1 MERLPDLLR
10 VPLAA
15 VIHHPRSANY
25 FQVRDSCE
33 AAQNFSVDA
42 IGKKAASA
50 LSPSRLSK
58 GSTAI
63 PADACSGALPHVP
76 IAANS
81 AIDNGISAAL
91 VGLRCTHFLP
101 RMAIPMRRARIGS
114 CFSQRSKS
122 SPSTRADEYR
132 RCGSFSR
139 HLRQIVEKSR
149 SICDSRAVVAAVRFP
164 AVVEWFRKL
173 CHRQTAHDLLPT
185 DRAIRFD

>member
-15 VIHHPRSANY
+15 VIHHARSANY

-33 AAQNFSVDA
+33 AAQDFAVHA
-42 IGKKAASA
+42 IGGGSVGFVAIETQRAA
-50 LSPSRLSK
+50 LRCPQM
-58 GSTAI
+58 
-63 PADACSGALPHVP
+63 HVP
-76 IAANS
+76 ARDSTPAFQSPPTARSTI
-81 AIDNGISAAL
+81 GISAAL

-122 SPSTRADEYR
+122 SPTTRADEYR

-149 SICDSRAVVAAVRFP
+149 SILRFQSRGISRRDALGSCCF
-164 AVVEWFRKL
+164 L
-173 CHRQTAHDLLPT
+173 GNSSTLT
-185 DRAIRFD
+185 

>member
-15 VIHHPRSANY
+15 VIHHARSANY

-33 AAQNFSVDA
+33 
-42 IGKKAASA
+42 
-50 LSPSRLSK
+50 
-58 GSTAI
+58 
-63 PADACSGALPHVP
+63 CSGFRRARHRQRQRRLCRHRDFQRAALRCLQMHVP
-76 IAANS
+76 ARDSTPAFQPPPTARS
-81 AIDNGISAAL
+81 TMESAAPL

-101 RMAIPMRRARIGS
+101 RMAIPMHRSRIGS

-132 RCGSFSR
+132 RCGFFSR

-149 SICDSRAVVAAVRFP
+149 SILRFHSRGCRGSVSSSSRMVS
-164 AVVEWFRKL
+164 
-173 CHRQTAHDLLPT
+173 
-185 DRAIRFD
+185 